1 MTPSG
6 PRGVHQAVLTSI
18 GEAIVG
24 GIYSEGTVLDPP
36 SIMESF
42 GVSRTL
48 VREVFKV
55 LESKGLIEA
64 RPKIGTTVTERSK
77 WKLLDEDV
85 MAWRAIGGT
94 DRKLLLELEEIR
106 FIIEPFCSRLCA
118 ERADARQIRLIQD
131 AAQGIEDAE
140 RAQSIEDIIEADLR
154 FHQLILA
161 GCSNELLEKFE
172 VLLEPALRVRN
183 KLNLEQEHSRKFV
196 KNHLDVADA
205 ISKRQGSLA
214 EEKMRSL
221 LGEASFDTRTI
232 VGSQ

>member
-1 MTPSG
+1 MTSSG
-6 PRGVHQAVLTSI
+6 PHGVHHAVLTRI

-24 GIYSEGTVLDPP
+24 GSYREGSVLDPP

-42 GVSRTL
+42 GVSRTV

-64 RPKIGTTVTERSK
+64 RPKIGTTVTARSQ

-118 ERADARQIRLIQD
+118 ERANPHQIELIQE
-131 AAQGIEDAE
+131 AARGIEKAE
-140 RAQSIEDIIEADLR
+140 RAESIKDIIEADLK

-161 GCSNELLEKFE
+161 GGGNELLEKFE
-172 VLLEPALRVRN
+172 VLLEPALRARN

-196 KNHLDVADA
+196 QNHLDVAAA
-205 ISKRQGSLA
+205 ICERQGPLA
-214 EEKMRSL
+214 EERMRSL
-221 LGEASFDTRTI
+221 LSEASFDTQNI
-232 VGSQ
+232 VGPH